1 MIHTEEEVRG
11 VLKRDLVRYVSQAE
25 MAKDIGVPPAT
36 LSEILTGRR
45 RPTGKVL
52 HRYGF
57 KRIIAFTMD

>member
-1 MIHTEEEVRG
+1 MIHTESEVRE

-25 MAKDIGVPPAT
+25 MARDIGVGVAN
-36 LSEILTGRR
+36 LNEILTGRR

-57 KRIIAFTMD
+57 KRIIAFTRD